1 MLRYTNRVTTSQ
13 QLPIGNRQCKG
24 RCAILSLFPVS
35 QFAPE
40 AEYKTV
46 TLIDLQQKLKHRVE
60 TAALDLFGIE
70 LEQVAAETPPKPEL
84 GDLAFPV
91 AFELAKRIKL
101 GTGVKLAPRSIAEQI
116 KTKLEADDEVARVE
130 VAGAGYL
137 NLFFD
142 RAKLLAT
149 FALATAPE
157 TDDVPAESSEVRPK
171 QMVEHTS
178 INPNKAAHIGHV
190 RNAVL
195 GDTYVRILKAA
206 GSRVEVQNYIDNTG
220 VQVADVVV
228 GFMHIEKMNL
238 EQIKALDSSL
248 PEDRP
253 FDYFCWNLYT
263 KVGLFY
269 RNGDPD
275 GQNDPERLKLR
286 TEILHALEEG
296 NNTISE
302 LADYVATRNVECIL
316 DTMERLGIRYDLL
329 ARESEILHLHFWDR
343 AFELMKS
350 KGVIRLETEG
360 KNKGCWV
367 MPFESHTGTD
377 EHEADKI
384 IVRSNGTVTYTGKD
398 IAYQLW
404 KLGHLGLD
412 FNYKPFRAYSDNHVA
427 WVTTAGANAE
437 VLPEVPRPNFGGGV
451 TVYNVIDS
459 RQSYPQEIVSRGV
472 AALIPEL
479 GRDASVHLSY
489 EMVALSPAAC
499 AELGIQISAED
510 SGKPYIEMSG
520 RKGLGVKAD
529 DLIDRLEA
537 DALREVVV
545 RHPELSAEESQA
557 TAHEI
562 AVGALRYFLLKFTR
576 NSVIAFDFKEAL
588 SFEGE
593 TGPYCQYAAV
603 RANSI
608 FRKLDES
615 ARLKA
620 TEFLGTSATD
630 SAVRDRAVS
639 VLGDEAGTEVWSMVM
654 LAQRL
659 HEVVNQCRASQE
671 PANLAKYTFN
681 LAKSF
686 NLFYHRHRI
695 IIEEDEMKKAILI
708 AAADIARRQLTA
720 ALAILGISVPE
731 RM

>member
-1 MLRYTNRVTTSQ
+1 
-13 QLPIGNRQCKG
+13 
-24 RCAILSLFPVS
+24 
-35 QFAPE
+35 
-40 AEYKTV
+40 
-46 TLIDLQQKLKHRVE
+46 
-60 TAALDLFGIE
+60 
-70 LEQVAAETPPKPEL
+70 
-84 GDLAFPV
+84 
-91 AFELAKRIKL
+91 
-101 GTGVKLAPRSIAEQI
+101 
-116 KTKLEADDEVARVE
+116 
-130 VAGAGYL
+130 
-137 NLFFD
+137 
-142 RAKLLAT
+142 
-149 FALATAPE
+149 
-157 TDDVPAESSEVRPK
+157 
-171 QMVEHTS
+171 
-178 INPNKAAHIGHV
+178 
-190 RNAVL
+190 
-195 GDTYVRILKAA
+195 
-206 GSRVEVQNYIDNTG
+206 
-220 VQVADVVV
+220 
-228 GFMHIEKMNL
+228 
-238 EQIKALDSSL
+238 
-248 PEDRP
+248 
-253 FDYFCWNLYT
+253 
-263 KVGLFY
+263 
-269 RNGDPD
+269 
-275 GQNDPERLKLR
+275 
-286 TEILHALEEG
+286 
-296 NNTISE
+296 
-302 LADYVATRNVECIL
+302 
-316 DTMERLGIRYDLL
+316 
-329 ARESEILHLHFWDR
+329 
-343 AFELMKS
+343 
-350 KGVIRLETEG
+350 
-360 KNKGCWV
+360 
-367 MPFESHTGTD
+367 
-377 EHEADKI
+377 
-384 IVRSNGTVTYTGKD
+384 VTYTGKD